1 MPGVK
6 NRRLFED
13 PLDRSSCG
21 LTRHK
26 AKFPRRSGYRGPNP
40 LEAPGSYFTGKESGF
55 EVKLSVKL
63 DKVVQVV

>member
-13 PLDRSSCG
+13 RLDRSSCG

-26 AKFPRRSGYRGPNP
+26 AKFPRRSGYRGGNR
-40 LEAPGSYFTGKESGF
+40 LEGPAIILVYY
-55 EVKLSVKL
+55 SVAEYLL
-63 DKVVQVV
+63 DWKSVLY